1 MIEPYKGIKTN
12 DNSLIPLLECVLEAN
27 SNVLECTLMNKVTI
41 NGDLGIVKGYI
52 YPKGDVS
59 RMIYPDMGQNSNLD
73 KFVNI
78 NDIPHIY
85 ATESEKSNMIIKIK
99 NMVFHQVYITRFKS
113 TDIFSF
119 IAKITISDIEKL
131 KNIIKEELENGS
143 KNLRITE
150 R

>member
-59 RMIYPDMGQNSNLD
+59 HVIYPDMGHDNNFN
-73 KFVNI
+73 KFI
-78 NDIPHIY
+78 DIDDIPHIY
-85 ATESEKSNMIIKIK
+85 ATESEKSNIIIKIK
-99 NMVFHQVYITRFKS
+99 DMVFHQVYITRFKS